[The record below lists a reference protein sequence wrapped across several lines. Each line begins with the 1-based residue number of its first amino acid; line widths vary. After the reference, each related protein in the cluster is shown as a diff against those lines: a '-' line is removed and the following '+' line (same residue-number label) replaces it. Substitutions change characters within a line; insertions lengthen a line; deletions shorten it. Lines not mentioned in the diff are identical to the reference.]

1 MSTPDPDWSV
11 LKDLFGQALALAPK
25 ERAAFLDR
33 ACRTPDG
40 EPDAGLRAA
49 VEELLDADEAE
60 TGFLGD
66 ASSSEFMPLLG
77 KAAGRED
84 AAGRQI
90 GPYRLLELVGE
101 GGMGE
106 VYRAERAD
114 GAFEQTVA
122 LKLVKRGMDTRAVLR
137 RFEAER
143 SILARLDHPGI
154 ARLLGG
160 GATDEGRPW
169 FAMEYVDGAPMTTVA
184 PRLSLDARLAMF
196 DQVCAAVQ
204 HAHARLV
211 VHRDLKPSNI
221 LVVDRADESDAS
233 STNRSGST
241 DAEPGVKL
249 LDFGIAKLLDTTE
262 GEETELTMTGI
273 RPMTRAYAAPEQIQG
288 GTVTTATDV
297 YALGVVLY
305 KVLTGERPFTG
316 DTPSELEHAI
326 LETEPVRPSVTL
338 RRLETTGQTTGDST
352 LASRKLQG
360 DLDGICLKA
369 LRKEPEARYAS
380 VEALREDLRRY
391 REGLPVTALRATV
404 AYRIRRFMR
413 RHRAAV
419 LISALALAALAA
431 GVVVDGLRVRAE
443 RDRAEAARDEAE
455 ATATFLEDVLGA
467 ADPFATQRQDTL
479 RVADLLDVAAQT
491 IDRELADQP
500 ARQGHLYTVIG
511 RTYTQL
517 GRHTEA
523 DSLLRLALTRLEGD
537 PRHPDAASALVTLLV
552 KGDSAENAEAVE
564 LARAALAERI
574 ERDGAEATETAHA
587 HSDLAIALWFSG
599 ETDAAI
605 VEGRRSVEL
614 FRTSRQDSV
623 GLATATKTLGDILG
637 DTEAEEAEALFRES
651 VALRRDL
658 YGSEHPAL
666 AIALN
671 SLATHLRNSGD
682 YEGAEPFARE
692 ALAISQA
699 VLGPDHPNTV
709 DQMVVIATLLRQ
721 AGDPERAIEIIQD
734 AIERSERTQ
743 GPSNAQTIYFYGSLA
758 RAMIVAERYEEADA
772 VLVRAIGMERGS
784 NGRASV
790 GVGNMIASR
799 GSIALENGAPETARQ
814 RFGEALA
821 EFEDAFGTPDNAFS
835 APIYVSYGK
844 ALDALGRTEEG
855 GQYFERS
862 LEAYETVYGPDNPR
876 TIRAHERNAEREEA
890 LRTSQGT

>member
-1 MSTPDPDWSV
+1 MSTPDWSV
-11 LKDLFGQALALAPK
+11 LKDLFGQALALEP
-25 ERAAFLDR
+25 EDRVAFLDD

-40 EPDAGLRAA
+40 QPDAVLRAA
-49 VEELLDADEAE
+49 VEELLDADDAE

-66 ASSSEFMPLLG
+66 ASSSDFMPLLG
-77 KAAGRED
+77 KAAGRDD
-84 AAGRQI
+84 AVGREI

-106 VYRAERAD
+106 VYRAERVD

-169 FAMEYVDGAPMTTVA
+169 FAMEYVDGAPITKVA

-204 HAHARLV
+204 HAHTRLI

-221 LVVDRADESDAS
+221 LAVERAEPSEADAS
-233 STNRSGST
+233 STDRPDSET
-241 DAEPGVKL
+241 GVKL

-262 GEETELTMTGI
+262 GEESELTMTGI
-273 RPMTRAYAAPEQIQG
+273 RPMTRAYAAPEQIRG
-288 GTVTTATDV
+288 DAVTTATDV

-316 DTPSELEHAI
+316 GTPSELEYAI
-326 LETEPVRPSVTL
+326 LETDPARPSATL
-338 RRLETTGQTTGDST
+338 RRLETTGQSTGDST

-391 REGLPVTALRATV
+391 REGLPVTALRATA

-419 LISALALAALAA
+419 VISAMALAALVG
-431 GVVVDGLRVRAE
+431 GVIIDGVRVRAE
-443 RDRAEAARDEAE
+443 RDLAEAARDEAE

-467 ADPFATQRQDTL
+467 ADPFATERQDTL
-479 RVADLLDVAAQT
+479 RVADLLAVAAQT
-491 IDRELADQP
+491 VGRELADQP

-517 GRHTEA
+517 GRHVEA
-523 DSLLRLALTRLEGD
+523 DSLLRLALADLEGD
-537 PRHPDAASALVTLLV
+537 PRHADAAAALVTVLI
-552 KGDSAENAEAVE
+552 KGDSTDNAEAVE
-564 LARAALAERI
+564 LAELALAERI
-574 ERDGAEATETAHA
+574 ASDGPESTAA
-587 HSDLAIALWFSG
+587 ANAYSSLAIARWYAG
-599 ETDAAI
+599 DTEAAI
-605 VEGRRSVEL
+605 VDGRRAVAL
-614 FRTSRQDSV
+614 FRATQEDSV

-637 DTEAEEAEALFRES
+637 DTEAEEAEVLFRES
-651 VALRRDL
+651 VALRRAL
-658 YGSEHPAL
+658 YGPESPSL
-666 AIALN
+666 SIALN

-692 ALAISQA
+692 ALDISQS
-699 VLGPDHPNTV
+699 VLGPDHPNTL
-709 DQMVVIATLLRQ
+709 DQMVVMATLLRQ
-721 AGDPERAIEIIQD
+721 AGDPEGAIEIIED
-734 AIERSERTQ
+734 AIARGERTRDPDDPQ
-743 GPSNAQTIYFYGSLA
+743 FIYFYSALA
-758 RAMIVAERYEEADA
+758 RAMIVAEQYEDADA
-772 VLVRAIGMERGS
+772 VLIKAIGIERRTSGQ
-784 NGRASV
+784 ASV
-790 GVGNMIASR
+790 GVGNMTANR
-799 GSIALENGAPETARQ
+799 GDIALKSGDAGTALQ
-814 RFGEALA
+814 RFGEALT
-821 EFEDAFGTPDNAFS
+821 EFEGAFGTPDNAFS

-844 ALDALGRTEEG
+844 ALDALGRTREG
-855 GQYFERS
+855 GQFYERS
-862 LEAYETVYGPDNPR
+862 LEAYETVYGPDNSR
-876 TIRAHERNAEREEA
+876 TVRARERNAEREEA
-890 LRTSQGT
+890 LRAPAGT